1 MEMNRNDDKPNTEH
15 IIKEIKSVLNY
26 IDNDTQKILVN
37 MILDEIVEEF
47 IDIKLD
53 IDA

>member
-1 MEMNRNDDKPNTEH
+1 MNRNNDKPNTEH

-37 MILDEIVEEF
+37 MILDEF

>member
-1 MEMNRNDDKPNTEH
+1 MNRNDDKPNTEH

-37 MILDEIVEEF
+37 IILDEIV
-47 IDIKLD
+47 DIKLD

>member
-1 MEMNRNDDKPNTEH
+1 MNQIDNKPNTEH

-37 MILDEIVEEF
+37 MILDEIV
-47 IDIKLD
+47 DIKLD

>member
-1 MEMNRNDDKPNTEH
+1 MNRNDNKPNTEH
-15 IIKEIKSVLNY
+15 IIKEINSVLNY

>member
-37 MILDEIVEEF
+37 IILDEIV
-47 IDIKLD
+47 DIKLD